1 MFCSDI
7 LSGIETRLSLL
18 SMTYTKYI
26 ETGAA
31 CFIPGKVLDEVVRI
45 LCLVQGSAKATLE
58 GNTSNL
64 PRAHELLQVG
74 CDDMPFLSA
83 TSCKQISISFLQ

>member
-1 MFCSDI
+1 
-7 LSGIETRLSLL
+7 
-18 SMTYTKYI
+18 MTYTKYI

-74 CDDMPFLSA
+74 CDDVPLTILHNCLMLTNFNILFSEIL
-83 TSCKQISISFLQ
+83 TKLIK